1 MKKYYSSDSHIAINI
16 LLENGNSMHIA
27 FTPISN
33 GGSTYN
39 TEVEVIQN
47 ALENHYRYNDLF
59 VLDRE
64 EDTNAPIEE
73 PTQNTEEDP
82 NQEEESNI
90 RKVKVNDLGEAKDY
104 LAETFGVSR
113 TSLRGKRLFL
123 KQQRQTTL
131 SLRGYKNKISV

>member
-1 MKKYYSSDSHIAINI
+1 MKKYYSSDSHIAINV

-39 TEVEVIQN
+39 TEEEVIQN

-73 PTQNTEEDP
+73 PTQNTEDDP
-82 NQEEESNI
+82 NQAEESNI

-113 TSLRGKRLFL
+113 TSLRGQKAILEAAKANNIEFEGL
-123 KQQRQTTL
+123 
-131 SLRGYKNKISV
+131 

>member
-33 GGSTYN
+33 GGSVYN
-39 TEVEVIQN
+39 TEVEVVQN

-90 RKVKVNDLGEAKDY
+90 RKIRVSDIGEAKDY

-113 TSLRGKRLFL
+113 TSLRGQKAILEAAKANNIEFEGL
-123 KQQRQTTL
+123 
-131 SLRGYKNKISV
+131 

>member
-1 MKKYYSSDSHIAINI
+1 MKKYYSSDSHIAINV

-113 TSLRGKRLFL
+113 TSLRGQKAILEAAKANNIEFEGL
-123 KQQRQTTL
+123 
-131 SLRGYKNKISV
+131 

>member
-73 PTQNTEEDP
+73 PTQNTEDDP

-113 TSLRGKRLFL
+113 TSLRGQKAILEAAKANNIEFEGL
-123 KQQRQTTL
+123 
-131 SLRGYKNKISV
+131 

>member
-1 MKKYYSSDSHIAINI
+1 MKKYYSSDSHIAINV

-33 GGSTYN
+33 GGSVYN
-39 TEVEVIQN
+39 TEEEVIQN

-90 RKVKVNDLGEAKDY
+90 RKVRVHDLGEAKDY

-113 TSLRGKRLFL
+113 TSLRGQKAILEAAKANNIEFEGL
-123 KQQRQTTL
+123 
-131 SLRGYKNKISV
+131 

>member
-82 NQEEESNI
+82 NQAEESNI
-90 RKVKVNDLGEAKDY
+90 RKVKVHDLGEAKDY

-113 TSLRGKRLFL
+113 TSLRGQKAILEAAKANNIEFEGL
-123 KQQRQTTL
+123 
-131 SLRGYKNKISV
+131 

>member
-73 PTQNTEEDP
+73 SVTDSEQNSKQDEED
-82 NQEEESNI
+82 EV

-113 TSLRGKRLFL
+113 TSLRGQKAILEAAKANNIEFEGL
-123 KQQRQTTL
+123 
-131 SLRGYKNKISV
+131 

>member
-1 MKKYYSSDSHIAINI
+1 MKKYYSSDSHIAINV

-33 GGSTYN
+33 GGSVYN
-39 TEVEVIQN
+39 TEVEVVQN

-90 RKVKVNDLGEAKDY
+90 RKIRVSDIGEAKDY

-113 TSLRGKRLFL
+113 TSFRGQKAILEAAKANNIEFEGL
-123 KQQRQTTL
+123 
-131 SLRGYKNKISV
+131 

>member
-1 MKKYYSSDSHIAINI
+1 MKKYYSSDSHIAINV

-39 TEVEVIQN
+39 TEEEVIQN

-82 NQEEESNI
+82 NQAEESNI

-113 TSLRGKRLFL
+113 TSLRGQKAILEAAKANNIEFEGL
-123 KQQRQTTL
+123 
-131 SLRGYKNKISV
+131 

>member
-1 MKKYYSSDSHIAINI
+1 MKKYYSSDSHIAINV

-33 GGSTYN
+33 GGSVYN

-73 PTQNTEEDP
+73 SVTDSEQNSKQDEED
-82 NQEEESNI
+82 EV

-113 TSLRGKRLFL
+113 TSLRGQKAILEAAKANNIEFEGL
-123 KQQRQTTL
+123 
-131 SLRGYKNKISV
+131 

>member
-1 MKKYYSSDSHIAINI
+1 MKTYYSSDSHIAINI

-39 TEVEVIQN
+39 TEEEVIQN

-73 PTQNTEEDP
+73 SVTDSEQNSKQDEED
-82 NQEEESNI
+82 EV

-113 TSLRGKRLFL
+113 TSLRGQKAILEAAKANNIEFEGL
-123 KQQRQTTL
+123 
-131 SLRGYKNKISV
+131 

>member
-1 MKKYYSSDSHIAINI
+1 MKKYYSSDSHIAINV

-39 TEVEVIQN
+39 TEVEVVQN

-59 VLDRE
+59 VLDHV

-113 TSLRGKRLFL
+113 TSLRGQKAILEAAKANNIEFEGL
-123 KQQRQTTL
+123 
-131 SLRGYKNKISV
+131 

>member
-1 MKKYYSSDSHIAINI
+1 MKKYYSSDSHIAINV

-73 PTQNTEEDP
+73 PTQNTEDDP
-82 NQEEESNI
+82 NQAEESNI

-113 TSLRGKRLFL
+113 TSLRGQKAILEAAKANNIEFEGL
-123 KQQRQTTL
+123 
-131 SLRGYKNKISV
+131 

>member
-1 MKKYYSSDSHIAINI
+1 MKKYYSSDSHIAINV

-33 GGSTYN
+33 GGSVYN

-82 NQEEESNI
+82 NQAEESNI
-90 RKVKVNDLGEAKDY
+90 RKVKVHDLGEAKDY

-113 TSLRGKRLFL
+113 TSLRGQKAILEAAKANNIEFEGL
-123 KQQRQTTL
+123 
-131 SLRGYKNKISV
+131 

>member
-1 MKKYYSSDSHIAINI
+1 MKKYYSSDSHIAINV

-82 NQEEESNI
+82 NQAEESNI
-90 RKVKVNDLGEAKDY
+90 RKVKVHDLGEAKDY

-113 TSLRGKRLFL
+113 TSLRGQKAILEAAKANNIEFEGL
-123 KQQRQTTL
+123 
-131 SLRGYKNKISV
+131 

>member
-1 MKKYYSSDSHIAINI
+1 MKKYYSSDSHIAINV

-33 GGSTYN
+33 GGSVYN
-39 TEVEVIQN
+39 TEVEAIQN
-47 ALENHYRYNDLF
+47 ALENHYRYNELF

-64 EDTNAPIEE
+64 EDSNTPIEE

-82 NQEEESNI
+82 NQEVESNI

-113 TSLRGKRLFL
+113 TSLRGQKAILEAAKANNIEFEGL
-123 KQQRQTTL
+123 
-131 SLRGYKNKISV
+131 

>member
-1 MKKYYSSDSHIAINI
+1 MKKYYSSDSHIAINV

-39 TEVEVIQN
+39 TEEEVIQN

-73 PTQNTEEDP
+73 SVTDSEQNSKQDEED
-82 NQEEESNI
+82 EV
-90 RKVKVNDLGEAKDY
+90 RKVKVHDLGEAKDY

-113 TSLRGKRLFL
+113 TSLRGQKAILEAAKANNIEFEGL
-123 KQQRQTTL
+123 
-131 SLRGYKNKISV
+131 

>member
-1 MKKYYSSDSHIAINI
+1 MKKYYSSDSHIAINV

-39 TEVEVIQN
+39 TEEEVIQN

-64 EDTNAPIEE
+64 EDTNALIEE

-82 NQEEESNI
+82 NQAEESNI

-113 TSLRGKRLFL
+113 TSLRGQKAILEAAKANNIEFEGL
-123 KQQRQTTL
+123 
-131 SLRGYKNKISV
+131 

>member
-1 MKKYYSSDSHIAINI
+1 MKKYYSSDSHIAINV

-82 NQEEESNI
+82 NQAEETNI

-113 TSLRGKRLFL
+113 TSLRGQKAILEAAKANNIEFEGL
-123 KQQRQTTL
+123 
-131 SLRGYKNKISV
+131 

>member
-1 MKKYYSSDSHIAINI
+1 MKKYYSSDSHIAINV

-39 TEVEVIQN
+39 TEEEVIQN

-59 VLDRE
+59 GLDRE

-82 NQEEESNI
+82 NQAEESNI

-113 TSLRGKRLFL
+113 TSLRGQKAILEAAKANNIEFEGL
-123 KQQRQTTL
+123 
-131 SLRGYKNKISV
+131 

>member
-1 MKKYYSSDSHIAINI
+1 MKKYYSSDSHIAINVP
-16 LLENGNSMHIA
+16 LENGNSMHIS

-33 GGSTYN
+33 GGSVYN
-39 TEVEVIQN
+39 TEVEAIQN

-73 PTQNTEEDP
+73 SVTDSEQNSKQDEED
-82 NQEEESNI
+82 EV

-113 TSLRGKRLFL
+113 TSLRGQKAILEAAKANNIEFEGL
-123 KQQRQTTL
+123 
-131 SLRGYKNKISV
+131 

>member
-1 MKKYYSSDSHIAINI
+1 MKKYYSSDSHIAINV

-82 NQEEESNI
+82 NQAEESNI
-90 RKVKVNDLGEAKDY
+90 RKIRVSDIGEAKDY

-113 TSLRGKRLFL
+113 TSLRGQKAILEAAKANNIEFEGL
-123 KQQRQTTL
+123 
-131 SLRGYKNKISV
+131 

>member
-1 MKKYYSSDSHIAINI
+1 MKKYYSSDSHIAINV

-39 TEVEVIQN
+39 TESEVVQN

-59 VLDRE
+59 VLDHV

-82 NQEEESNI
+82 NQAEESNI
-90 RKVKVNDLGEAKDY
+90 RKIRVSDIGEAKDY

-113 TSLRGKRLFL
+113 TSLRGQKAILEAAKANNIEFEGL
-123 KQQRQTTL
+123 
-131 SLRGYKNKISV
+131 

>member
-1 MKKYYSSDSHIAINI
+1 MKKYYSSDSHIAINV

-39 TEVEVIQN
+39 TEEEVIQN

-73 PTQNTEEDP
+73 PVTDSEQNSKQDEED
-82 NQEEESNI
+82 EV
-90 RKVKVNDLGEAKDY
+90 RKVKVHDLGEAKDY

-113 TSLRGKRLFL
+113 TSLRGQKAILEAAKANNIEFEGL
-123 KQQRQTTL
+123 
-131 SLRGYKNKISV
+131 

>member
-1 MKKYYSSDSHIAINI
+1 MKKYYSSDSHIAINV

-33 GGSTYN
+33 GGSVYN
-39 TEVEVIQN
+39 TEVEAIQN
-47 ALENHYRYNDLF
+47 ALENHSRYNDLF

-82 NQEEESNI
+82 NQGEESNI
-90 RKVKVNDLGEAKDY
+90 RKVRVHDLGEAKDY

-113 TSLRGKRLFL
+113 TSLRGQKAILEAAKANNIEFEGL
-123 KQQRQTTL
+123 
-131 SLRGYKNKISV
+131 

>member
-1 MKKYYSSDSHIAINI
+1 MKKYYSSDSHIAINV

-33 GGSTYN
+33 GGSVYN

-73 PTQNTEEDP
+73 TTQNTEEDP

-113 TSLRGKRLFL
+113 TSLRGQKAILEAAKANNIEFEGL
-123 KQQRQTTL
+123 
-131 SLRGYKNKISV
+131 

>member
-1 MKKYYSSDSHIAINI
+1 MKKYYSSDSHIAINV

-33 GGSTYN
+33 GGSVYN
-39 TEVEVIQN
+39 TEVEVVQN

-90 RKVKVNDLGEAKDY
+90 RKIRVSDIGEAKDY

-113 TSLRGKRLFL
+113 TSLRGQKAILEAAKANNIEFEGL
-123 KQQRQTTL
+123 
-131 SLRGYKNKISV
+131 

>member
-1 MKKYYSSDSHIAINI
+1 MKKYYSSDSHIAINV

-82 NQEEESNI
+82 NQAEESNI
-90 RKVKVNDLGEAKDY
+90 RKIKVNDLGEAKDY

-113 TSLRGKRLFL
+113 TSLRGQKAILEAAKANNIEFEGL
-123 KQQRQTTL
+123 
-131 SLRGYKNKISV
+131 

>member
-1 MKKYYSSDSHIAINI
+1 MKKYYSSDSHIAINV

-90 RKVKVNDLGEAKDY
+90 RKVKVHDLGEAKDY

-113 TSLRGKRLFL
+113 TSLRGQKAILEAAKANNIEFEGL
-123 KQQRQTTL
+123 
-131 SLRGYKNKISV
+131 

>member
-1 MKKYYSSDSHIAINI
+1 MKKYYSSDSHIAINVP
-16 LLENGNSMHIA
+16 LENGNSMHIS

-82 NQEEESNI
+82 NQAEESNI

-113 TSLRGKRLFL
+113 TSLRGQKAILEAAKANNIEFEGL
-123 KQQRQTTL
+123 
-131 SLRGYKNKISV
+131 

>member
-73 PTQNTEEDP
+73 PTQNTEDDP
-82 NQEEESNI
+82 NQAEESNI

-113 TSLRGKRLFL
+113 TSLRGQKAILEAAKANNIEFEGL
-123 KQQRQTTL
+123 
-131 SLRGYKNKISV
+131 

>member
-1 MKKYYSSDSHIAINI
+1 MKKYYSSDSHIAINV

-90 RKVKVNDLGEAKDY
+90 RKIRVSDIGEAKDY

-113 TSLRGKRLFL
+113 TSLRGQKAILEAAKANNIEFEGL
-123 KQQRQTTL
+123 
-131 SLRGYKNKISV
+131 

>member
-1 MKKYYSSDSHIAINI
+1 MKKYYSSDSHIAINV

-39 TEVEVIQN
+39 TEEKVIQN

-82 NQEEESNI
+82 NQAEESNI

-113 TSLRGKRLFL
+113 TSLRGQKAILEAAKANNIEFEGL
-123 KQQRQTTL
+123 
-131 SLRGYKNKISV
+131 

>member
-1 MKKYYSSDSHIAINI
+1 MKKYYSSDSHIAINV

-82 NQEEESNI
+82 NQAEESNI
-90 RKVKVNDLGEAKDY
+90 RKIRVHDLGEAKDY

-113 TSLRGKRLFL
+113 TSLRGQKAILEAAKANNIEFEGL
-123 KQQRQTTL
+123 
-131 SLRGYKNKISV
+131 

>member
-113 TSLRGKRLFL
+113 TSLRGQKAILEAAKANNIEFEGL
-123 KQQRQTTL
+123 
-131 SLRGYKNKISV
+131 

>member
-1 MKKYYSSDSHIAINI
+1 MKKYYSSDSHIAINV

-39 TEVEVIQN
+39 TEAEVIQN

-64 EDTNAPIEE
+64 EDTNAPVEE

-82 NQEEESNI
+82 NQAEESNI
-90 RKVKVNDLGEAKDY
+90 RKIRVSDIGEAKDY

-113 TSLRGKRLFL
+113 TSLRGQKAILEAAKANNIEFEGL
-123 KQQRQTTL
+123 
-131 SLRGYKNKISV
+131 

>member
-1 MKKYYSSDSHIAINI
+1 MKKYYSSDSHIAINV

-39 TEVEVIQN
+39 TEEEVIQN

-59 VLDRE
+59 E

-82 NQEEESNI
+82 NQAEESNI

-113 TSLRGKRLFL
+113 TSLRGQKAILEAAKANNIEFEGL
-123 KQQRQTTL
+123 
-131 SLRGYKNKISV
+131 

>member
-1 MKKYYSSDSHIAINI
+1 MKKYYSSDSHIAINV

-39 TEVEVIQN
+39 TEEEVIQN

-73 PTQNTEEDP
+73 PTQNAEEDP

-113 TSLRGKRLFL
+113 TSLRGQKAILEAAKANNIEFEGL
-123 KQQRQTTL
+123 
-131 SLRGYKNKISV
+131 

>member
-73 PTQNTEEDP
+73 STQNTEEDP

-113 TSLRGKRLFL
+113 TSLRGQKAILEAAKANNIEFEGL
-123 KQQRQTTL
+123 
-131 SLRGYKNKISV
+131 